1 MKEEI
6 VYVPL
11 CAVGQVLKLEQ
22 MLKAIQLDSLRLF
35 GKVFDRET
43 RDPANICN
51 ESMAMV
57 DYSLQ
62 LKIQI
67 DEALAF
73 AHQIVLDE
81 AMGGNEMAERER
93 GNVKMH

>member
-11 CAVGQVLKLEQ
+11 FAVGKILKLEQ
-22 MLKAIQLDSLRLF
+22 LLKAIQLDSLRLF
-35 GKVFDRET
+35 GKVWET

-51 ESMAMV
+51 ETEMGLV

-62 LKIQI
+62 LKIRI

-73 AHQIVLDE
+73 THQIVLDE
-81 AMGGNEMAERER
+81 ALGGAELAERER
-93 GNVKMH
+93 SNVKIH